1 MIKSS
6 DLDKKK
12 KISKFQD
19 EIKTEKEDT
28 KKLEEALIKI
38 EKEINLK
45 LEKMPNILHEST
57 PLGKEES
64 NNVEIKRYLEPRK
77 FKFEPKDHVEIE
89 LLTHHI
95 EAFLSHNQQAWAKEA
110 LRQKEALKS
119 LSNFDLEF

>member
-1 MIKSS
+1 MLDLNFVVNNKEKVLENNLNRGVYIDVDKIEKLSIERKDLIKKININREKKNKISKEIGILIKSS

-45 LEKMPNILHEST
+45 LEKMPNILHESCLLYT
-57 PLGKEES
+57 SPS
-64 NNVEIKRYLEPRK
+64 PR
-77 FKFEPKDHVEIE
+77 D
-89 LLTHHI
+89 
-95 EAFLSHNQQAWAKEA
+95 
-110 LRQKEALKS
+110 
-119 LSNFDLEF
+119 